1 MCYNLD
7 TWDFHMNIRPDS
19 LLNGVKINMLTRVVT
34 LLGEDGEELHID
46 NNTSEEFINMCSFIN
61 KNLTE
66 EMIEYTY

>member
-1 MCYNLD
+1 
-7 TWDFHMNIRPDS
+7 MNIRPDS

>member
-1 MCYNLD
+1 
-7 TWDFHMNIRPDS
+7 
-19 LLNGVKINMLTRVVT
+19 MLTRVVT
-34 LLGEDGEELHID
+34 LLGEDGEELDID